1 MTETERAVILVI
13 EDERNAR
20 ALLLMTLK
28 QQGYV
33 CLHSATGTEGIEA
46 ALDREPALVLLDLAL
61 PDIDGVEVTRRIR
74 ERSAVPI
81 IVVSARG
88 QEEQKILA
96 LDSGANDYV
105 TKPFSPGEL
114 LARIR
119 VALRSSPDVSTV
131 ADTGALTVGDLSVD
145 FDLRRVTVRGVDV
158 FLTPTEYRLLGVMM
172 RSAGR
177 VLSNRQILRQVWGP
191 RHDEQVGYLRIY
203 MKKLRHKIEPEPA
216 NPKYLVNEPGVGYRL
231 RMPE

>member
-1 MTETERAVILVI
+1 MTERPVVLVI
-13 EDERNAR
+13 EDEPHAR
-20 ALLLMTLK
+20 TLLLMTLK
-28 QQGYV
+28 QEGYV
-33 CLHSATGTEGIEA
+33 CLHSVTGMEGVAA
-46 ALDREPALVLLDLAL
+46 ALERDPAVVLLDLIL
-61 PDIDGVEVTRRIR
+61 PDFDGVEVTRRIR
-74 ERSAVPI
+74 EQSTVPI

-96 LDSGANDYV
+96 LDSGANDYL
-105 TKPFSPGEL
+105 TKPFSSGEL

-119 VALRSSPDVSTV
+119 VALRSRQTIAIG
-131 ADTGALTVGDLSVD
+131 ADTGLLTVGDLSVD
-145 FDLRRVTVRGVDV
+145 FELRRVTVRGIDV

-191 RHDEQVGYLRIY
+191 RHDEEVGYLRIY

-216 NPKYLVNEPGVGYRL
+216 RPRYLVNEPGVGYRL
-231 RMPE
+231 RVPD